1 MRSDKDAIPIHS
13 MAEDALRVNAQML
26 WWQWADKWTILL
38 CFNGAKRDAKKQ
50 CKTSPTYFIS
60 NVYLSHTLQLSIRYR
75 YVLPMM
81 RCAMCSAECMRIDD
95 TIQFTIPSIIW
106 GFIHHVDHKIKNERT
121 IQPANERTKKRSLAY
136 ISRYTYLFPIYSI
149 ERKSKKYDS
158 YLYPISA
165 VNTIAH
171 RPIEFVVPTL
181 LLFLLS
187 LAPALES
194 ASLCVCVL
202 LCRVFTSFLW

>member
-50 CKTSPTYFIS
+50 CKTSPTYSIS

-106 GFIHHVDHKIKNERT
+106 GFIHHVDHKIKNERA
-121 IQPANERTKKRSLAY
+121 IQPTSQRTNEKKVSRLY
-136 ISRYTYLFPIYSI
+136 LPLYLLISYLF
-149 ERKSKKYDS
+149 
-158 YLYPISA
+158 
-165 VNTIAH
+165 H
-171 RPIEFVVPTL
+171 RTEVEKVRFVFVSN
-181 LLFLLS
+181 FS
-187 LAPALES
+187 S
-194 ASLCVCVL
+194 
-202 LCRVFTSFLW
+202 